1 MNKNQNDQVFM
12 AEALRLAEKGLYTT
26 RTNPRVGCVIVKDGE
41 IAGRGYHL
49 SPGNP
54 HAEILALDSVTD
66 CASATIYVS
75 LEPCSHHGKT
85 PPCAEALVAA
95 KVSRVV
101 AAMTDPNPLVNG
113 RGLKFLQS
121 HGIQTET
128 NILKSEAAELNKGFA
143 KRMTS
148 GRPYMTVKSAISL
161 DGKTALQSGESKWI
175 SSNESRVD
183 VQKLR
188 ARSCAIM
195 TGIDTV
201 VADDP
206 NLTVRLS
213 SEELAIENHIQQ
225 PKRVILDTDLRISS
239 SAKVLNQAEDEDV
252 IIYSCAAE
260 NKKSIKLKKNNV
272 EIVITKK
279 VNNHVDLNT
288 VMNDLAKRGINEV
301 LVEAG
306 STLVGSLFENKLVDE
321 MIIYMAPHIMGDASF
336 GLAKLDS
343 IQVMQDRIEFDI
355 SQTRK
360 IGKDIKLQLK
370 PQY

>member
-1 MNKNQNDQVFM
+1 M
-12 AEALRLAEKGLYTT
+12 AEALRLAAKGLYTT

-41 IAGRGYHL
+41 IVGRGYHL
-49 SPGNP
+49 SPGNL
-54 HAEILALDSVTD
+54 HAEIIALNTVTD
-66 CASATIYVS
+66 STNATVFVS

-113 RGLKFLQS
+113 RGLEFLQS

-128 NILKSEAAELNKGFA
+128 NILNSEAAELNKGFV

-148 GRPYMTVKSAISL
+148 GRPYLTVKSAISL
-161 DGKTALQSGESKWI
+161 DGKTALQSRESKWI
-175 SSNESRVD
+175 SSNESRLD

-206 NLTVRLS
+206 SLTVRLS

-225 PKRVILDTDLRISS
+225 PKRVILDTDLRIST
-239 SAKVLNQAEDEDV
+239 SAKVLSDAEDEDV
-252 IIYSCAAE
+252 IIYTCATE
-260 NKKSIKLKKNNV
+260 NRKYAKLKKNNV

-279 VNNHVDLNT
+279 VNNHLDLDS
-288 VMNDLAKRGINEV
+288 VMTDLAEKGVNEV

-306 STLVGSLFENKLVDE
+306 STLVGSLLENKLVDE
-321 MIIYMAPHIMGDASF
+321 MIIYMATHIMGNASF
-336 GLAKLDS
+336 GLAKIDS
-343 IQVMQDRIEFDI
+343 IQAMQDRLEFDI
-355 SQTRK
+355 SHMRK

-370 PQY
+370 PRYSN